1 LRDFDSARERL
12 FIRRLHQSDTPG
24 AINRATMQFRYPQSG
39 VGEMLYIVEVPID
52 GDLTERMGQMRTW
65 LDHLRCEPGAFRSST
80 VAGSVVG
87 RVEFLVEAEARAFA
101 QAFGGRVLGA
111 AAA

>member
-1 LRDFDSARERL
+1 MF
-12 FIRRLHQSDTPG
+12 
-24 AINRATMQFRYPQSG
+24 
-39 VGEMLYIVEVPID
+39 
-52 GDLTERMGQMRTW
+52 
-65 LDHLRCEPGAFRSST
+65 
-80 VAGSVVG
+80 

>member
-1 LRDFDSARERL
+1 
-12 FIRRLHQSDTPG
+12 
-24 AINRATMQFRYPQSG
+24 
-39 VGEMLYIVEVPID
+39 MLYIVEIPID

-65 LDHLRCEPGAFRSST
+65 LDHLRYQPGALRSSS
-80 VAGSVVG
+80 AGGKVVF
-87 RVEFLVEAEARAFA
+87 RVEFMVEAEARAFA

>member
-1 LRDFDSARERL
+1 
-12 FIRRLHQSDTPG
+12 
-24 AINRATMQFRYPQSG
+24 
-39 VGEMLYIVEVPID
+39 MLYIVEVPID

-65 LDHLRCEPGAFRSST
+65 LDHLRCQPGALRSS
-80 VAGSVVG
+80 SVG
-87 RVEFLVEAEARAFA
+87 GRSCFRVEFMVEAEARAFA

>member
-1 LRDFDSARERL
+1 
-12 FIRRLHQSDTPG
+12 
-24 AINRATMQFRYPQSG
+24 
-39 VGEMLYIVEVPID
+39 MLYIVEIPID

-65 LDHLRCEPGAFRSST
+65 LGHLHCELGAFRSSSIGGKT
-80 VAGSVVG
+80 VC
-87 RVEFLVEAEARAFA
+87 RVEFMVEAEARTFA